1 MSLIIDNSV
10 LSNKPDNDSNGGNT
24 SNSDN
29 PNENGKR
36 MKKRSTKKEL
46 YKKEREEIIN
56 ELSEIIGLDEKNNS
70 VFLYELERNEKINEY
85 IQINLKR
92 IRQYH
97 KTGTWGYFSN
107 DISKGMGNNIGLIR
121 TLYTDNDYNILSK
134 LKINNFDNIKK
145 QYTLLLF
152 CKKNV

>member
-10 LSNKPDNDSNGGNT
+10 LSNKVDNDSNSPYT

-29 PNENGKR
+29 PNENSKR
-36 MKKRSTKKEL
+36 IKKRSTKKEL
-46 YKKEREEIIN
+46 YKKEREGIIN
-56 ELSEIIGLDEKNNS
+56 ELNEIIGLYEKNNS
-70 VFLYELERNEKINEY
+70 VFLYELERNEKIKEY
-85 IQINLKR
+85 MQLNLKK
-92 IRQYH
+92 IRRYH
-97 KTGTWGYFSN
+97 KTGSWGYFSN
-107 DISKGMGNNIGLIR
+107 DMSKGMGNDIGLLR